1 MKIIRSSKCS
11 MRFTTA
17 KKRQLVDRILPEYG
31 RVVNLFI
38 DMFWFNPLK
47 NAKDL
52 RKTDLHKVK
61 SWCSENIKKYAA
73 REALSMIWAVKNR
86 KRKKGD
92 KTTPK
97 KPRHRGKSMRLS
109 SPVVKFQL
117 PKKTKEYNA
126 WLHLTSV
133 GNKIKFNV
141 PVKFHSHYNELAQQ
155 GRRMNSY
162 IITRNYIQFCF
173 KINVEPKLQR
183 TGCVGLDTG
192 MNSLAATSTGEEFG
206 TEINQ
211 YIERV
216 KRCKYGSNGQK
227 RARRCLRHYID
238 TLAKGIVNMDGL
250 TLLVIEEL
258 KNITKNTKNPS
269 RRLGKEMR
277 RNIGAWNVRYF
288 HMRLKLACER
298 NRVSLNRVSAYYTS
312 RTCSVCNR
320 QHKDNRNGKVFCCI
334 FCGHADDADINAGK
348 VILQRFLKYLEKY
361 HKKKYAEC
369 ICLPDRR
376 KRQLLTP
383 LQIKVP
389 VMSNMSILVRRPD
402 NATGQLIPVKWS

>member
-1 MKIIRSSKCS
+1 

-38 DMFWFNPLK
+38 DMFWFNPLE
-47 NAKDL
+47 NVKDI
-52 RKTDLHKVK
+52 RANHTNSIQ
-61 SWCSENIKKYAA
+61 SWFGANLKKEAA

-97 KPRHRGKSMRLS
+97 KPRHRGKSIQVS
-109 SPVVKFQL
+109 SVIANLIL
-117 PKKTKEYNA
+117 PKKAREFDA
-126 WLHLTSV
+126 WLHLWSI
-133 GNKIKFNV
+133 GDKIVFDI

-173 KINVEPKLQR
+173 EINVQPKQPR

-227 RARRCLRHYID
+227 RARRCLWHYID
-238 TLAKGIVNMDGL
+238 TIAKGIVNMDGL

-258 KNITKNTKNPS
+258 KNITKNTKQPS
-269 RRLGKEMR
+269 RRLGKVMR

-288 HMRLKLACER
+288 HMRLEFACER

-320 QHKDNRNGKVFCCI
+320 QHKDNRNGKQFKCI

-361 HKKKYAEC
+361 HKKKYAKC
-369 ICLPDRR
+369 ISLPDRR